1 MSEDAFETTEL
12 KEKLEE
18 ANEHAVEAAE
28 HRSRWV
34 IYLSFTTALIAV
46 FAAIAALE
54 SGSYADE
61 ALLQKNEAVLAQSK
75 ASDQW
80 AYYQA
85 KSVKSTIY
93 ATQATAFKS
102 SNPDLA
108 SKAHQ
113 EAERYATEE
122 AEISKAAKELE
133 KEAHQ
138 ETEL

>member
-1 MSEDAFETTEL
+1 MSEDAFETMEL

-18 ANEHAVEAAE
+18 ATENAIEAAE

-93 ATQATAFKS
+93 TTQAAASKS
-102 SNPDLA
+102 STTEIDTNALQDAPGYGP
-108 SKAHQ
+108 
-113 EAERYATEE
+113 AEVY
-122 AEISKAAKELE
+122 SG
-133 KEAHQ
+133 
-138 ETEL
+138 